1 MAKLTPVV
9 LENEKA
15 NFEGNFN
22 VKIRIG
28 HKSKNAYLETN
39 LFIGKKDIGKDRKI
53 KTPWVVEHAT
63 DTLKKLNSYLSQLRG
78 SIEDLNAVEIKQKLI
93 DFENKK
99 YESQSEEIDFLGFC
113 KSFIEK
119 KKASSKA
126 SSARTLTTVYNS
138 LVDYFQSTSI
148 PISSI
153 NYSFLIKY
161 ESHLTSERTLIRNN
175 HGDREVTSVKKGVS
189 DAGLHN
195 HMRDLRLLFNEARNY
210 YNDEDMG
217 IIRIPHYP
225 FKKYKVG
232 TAPLTE
238 HRDRP
243 VEEIVKI
250 RDAEVES
257 GSRAELARDLC
268 MLSFYLLG
276 MNAADL
282 YELPERTGE
291 RIKYNRAKTRA
302 KRKDNALISVKVV
315 PEARPLLNKYAGQ
328 LQKRYSSSNG
338 LNKAIDKGLEVLS
351 RITGI
356 PDIDFY
362 DIRHCVGTWARNI
375 CGYSKD
381 DVASALNQNERTV
394 TDTYIAPDW
403 STIDR
408 VQASLIQ
415 LIPKYGPHI
424 KGDYRI

>member
-9 LENEKA
+9 LDNEKP
-15 NFEGNFN
+15 NYEGDFN

-28 HKSKNAYLETN
+28 HKSKNAYLETG
-39 LFIGKKDIGKDRKI
+39 LYVGKRDIGKDKKI
-53 KTPWVVEHAT
+53 KTPWIIEHAT
-63 DTLKKLNSYLSQLRG
+63 DTLKKFNSHLAQLREN
-78 SIEDLNAVEIKQKLI
+78 IEDLTAGEIKQKLI

-99 YESQSEEIDFLGFC
+99 YQSESDDIDFLNFC
-113 KSFIEK
+113 KLFIEK
-119 KKASSKA
+119 KEASSKA
-126 SSARTLTTVYNS
+126 SSARTLKTVYNS
-138 LVDYFQSTSI
+138 LVDYFKSTST

-161 ESHLTSERTLIRNN
+161 EAHLTSERTLIRNN
-175 HGDREVTSVKKGVS
+175 HGDREVRSVKKGVS
-189 DAGLHN
+189 EAGLHN

-210 YNDEDMG
+210 YNDEDLA

-243 VEEIVKI
+243 IDEIIKI
-250 RDAEVES
+250 RDAEVEP

-302 KRKDNALISVKVV
+302 KRKDNALISIKVV
-315 PEARPLLNKYAGQ
+315 PEAKPLLKKYAGQ
-328 LQKRYSSSNG
+328 LQKRYVSANG
-338 LNKAIDKGLEVLS
+338 LNKAIDEGLKILS
-351 RITGI
+351 RITGV

-415 LIPKYGPHI
+415 LIPKYGPYI
-424 KGDYRI
+424 KGSYRR